1 MRLKWMTCQL
11 VCTLDTT
18 IGYVTWLEQ
27 SLPMESNVI
36 MMNYCHL
43 SIVPWDKEFWG
54 KSSDNKFVHYPNDE
68 EEENDALE
76 RKGHPPLFR
85 HDE

>member
-1 MRLKWMTCQL
+1 MTS
-11 VCTLDTT
+11 
-18 IGYVTWLEQ
+18 E
-27 SLPMESNVI
+27 
-36 MMNYCHL
+36 L
-43 SIVPWDKEFWG
+43 SFLAILLQ
-54 KSSDNKFVHYPNDE
+54 KFVHYPNDE